1 VLAGLPAISRRNAM
15 PASSHQGSVGSLLES
30 FVRSVEELCNQLDFA
45 AALGENQWPLR
56 GRLHG
61 LACLCLDL
69 KAAVGRE
76 GANGARVYLVAAQ
89 ARDRIATVVEAHDAG
104 DLDPWRFCRHDVQ
117 ETLATLR
124 RFLEPQVAGEL
135 VVRSAVPSAP
145 DPGQAPA
152 GAAVQADV
160 YPGGKGEKAEK
171 GPRKVRELSGHAKT
185 ILSAL
190 DEHHA
195 TGEHDRVTRA
205 YVCDETGLSGSIV
218 RRAVEN
224 ELKPRGL
231 LDSKPGRDGGLWLS
245 TQGIEAASDL
255 KSK

>member
-1 VLAGLPAISRRNAM
+1 M

-30 FVRSVEELCNQLDFA
+30 VVRSVEELCNQLEFA
-45 AALGENQWPLR
+45 VELGENQWPLR

-61 LACLCLDL
+61 LDCLCLDL
-69 KAAVGRE
+69 KAAAGRD
-76 GANGARVYLVAAQ
+76 GANVARVYLVAAQ
-89 ARDRIATVVEAHDAG
+89 ARDRIAAVVEAHDAG
-104 DLDPWRFCRHDVQ
+104 DVDPWRTCRHDVQ
-117 ETLATLR
+117 ETLVTLS
-124 RFLEPQVAGEL
+124 RFLDPPVAGEL
-135 VVRSAVPSAP
+135 VVRSAVASAP
-145 DPGQAPA
+145 SPGRGPA
-152 GAAVQADV
+152 GATLPVQANVD
-160 YPGGKGEKAEK
+160 PRGKSEKAEK
-171 GPRKVRELSGHAKT
+171 VPRKVRKLSRHAKT

-195 TGEHDRVTRA
+195 TGEHDKVTRA

-245 TQGIEAASDL
+245 TQGIAAASDL